1 MSKCVIGFV
10 VALATIASA
19 FAVVSSTTAQSPNWL
34 VSVRG
39 QRFDGCPYYP
49 SPIVCR
55 VDSTTAIPSSGGM
68 NFRGSK

>member
-10 VALATIASA
+10 VALVTIASA
-19 FAVVSSTTAQSPNWL
+19 FAVVSSTTAQNPNWL

-55 VDSTTAIPSSGGM
+55 VDSTTATRTGV
-68 NFRGSK
+68 GSR